1 MPAAMRASITIYN
14 LSMKLTS
21 RGELGLKAMLE
32 IAKAEAQNESGVS
45 GAEIARRC
53 QASPKFLEQVL
64 TQLRVGGFIVST
76 RGRLGGYRL
85 ALDADQIL
93 VGQIHRLID
102 GPLAPAPCA
111 SVSQHR
117 PCDWC
122 PSEADCEL
130 KVVWTRVRDAIAEVM
145 DSTSLGDLV
154 RQGALKPA
162 DQYAI

>member
-1 MPAAMRASITIYN
+1 
-14 LSMKLTS
+14 MKLTS
-21 RGELGLKAMLE
+21 RGELALKAMLE
-32 IAKAEAQNESGVS
+32 LAKAEARGERGVS

-64 TQLRVGGFIVST
+64 TQLRVAGLLIST

-85 ALDADQIL
+85 AMSADDIP

-111 SVSQHR
+111 SVTQHR
-117 PCDWC
+117 ACDWC
-122 PSEADCEL
+122 VSEAECEL
-130 KVVWTRVRDAIAEVM
+130 KGVWSRVRDAIAEVM

-154 RQGALKPA
+154 RQGVLRPVDK
-162 DQYAI
+162 YAI